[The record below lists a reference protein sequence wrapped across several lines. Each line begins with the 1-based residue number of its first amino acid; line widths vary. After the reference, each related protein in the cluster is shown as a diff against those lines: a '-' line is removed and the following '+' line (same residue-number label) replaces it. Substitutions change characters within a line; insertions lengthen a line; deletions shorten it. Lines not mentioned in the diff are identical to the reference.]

1 MDGRY
6 EVFATHGKGV
16 FSSVLRARDKQN
28 PVPGT
33 EVAIKMIRSNETMYK
48 AAQTEKVCFHT
59 CWKSKA
65 NKYTL
70 LFRRFKKS
78 SVGLRKIPHATA
90 TSIALP
96 ALCQCCHSGLNILF
110 FTWLVQTLAPVA
122 LVRATACMHSNA
134 LSKAA

>member
-48 AAQTEKVCFHT
+48 AAQTEKVCPSCLAQFIDVLQVR
-59 CWKSKA
+59 KA
-65 NKYTL
+65 GQPEQSCPGPISFCL
-70 LFRRFKKS
+70 LL
-78 SVGLRKIPHATA
+78 VGLAYRCARCM
-90 TSIALP
+90 S
-96 ALCQCCHSGLNILF
+96 C
-110 FTWLVQTLAPVA
+110 
-122 LVRATACMHSNA
+122 ACTM
-134 LSKAA
+134 

>member
-48 AAQTEKVCFHT
+48 AAQTEKVFCLAACACCTGF
-59 CWKSKA
+59 WSKP
-65 NKYTL
+65 
-70 LFRRFKKS
+70 RC
-78 SVGLRKIPHATA
+78 
-90 TSIALP
+90 IALAA
-96 ALCQCCHSGLNILF
+96 ALHRTGTMCCCC
-110 FTWLVQTLAPVA
+110 TTVC
-122 LVRATACMHSNA
+122 RE
-134 LSKAA
+134 